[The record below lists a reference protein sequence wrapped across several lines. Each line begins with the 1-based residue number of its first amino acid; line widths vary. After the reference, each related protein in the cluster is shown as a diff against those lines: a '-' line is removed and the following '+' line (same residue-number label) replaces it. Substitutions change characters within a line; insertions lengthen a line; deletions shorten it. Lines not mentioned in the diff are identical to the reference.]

1 METLVVA
8 LGGNALLQRGECLS
22 AENQYRNIA
31 TVAGALARLATR
43 YRLAIV
49 HGNGPQVGLLALQN
63 QAYTDVPDYPL
74 DILVAQT
81 QGMTG
86 FMLAQK
92 LGQQAGMPNISTV
105 LTRVE
110 VDSRDPAFALPE
122 KFIGP
127 VYPPGSQQELEAL
140 HGWKMKVDGR
150 YLRRVVASPVPKRIV
165 DIEAIEQLL
174 ACGHVVICNGGGG
187 IPVLEDG
194 SGAEAVIDKDLSAAL
209 LARQLKAHKLI
220 ILTDADAVYENWGTP
235 QQRAIRHATPAQ
247 LAPFAQNDGAMGPK
261 VSAVSA
267 FVKYS
272 GNPAYIGALD
282 QIESV
287 LAGEAGTCISSTA

>member
-31 TVAGALARLATR
+31 TVAGALARLATC

-63 QAYTDVPDYPL
+63 QAYEDVPDYPL
-74 DILVAQT
+74 DILVAET

-92 LGQQAGMPNISTV
+92 LGQQAGMPNVSTV

-110 VDSRDPAFALPE
+110 VDSRDPAFASPE

-140 HGWKMKVDGR
+140 HGWKMKIDGR

-165 DIEAIEQLL
+165 DIDAIEQLL

-235 QQRAIRHATPAQ
+235 QQRAIRRATPAQ

-287 LAGEAGTCISSTA
+287 LAGEAGTCISTTA

>member
-63 QAYTDVPDYPL
+63 QAYEDVPDYPL
-74 DILVAQT
+74 DILVAET

-92 LGQQAGMPNISTV
+92 LGQQAGMPHVSTV

-110 VDSRDPAFALPE
+110 VDSRDPAFASPE

-127 VYPPGSQQELEAL
+127 VYPPGSQQELEGL
-140 HGWKMKVDGR
+140 HGWKMKIDGR
-150 YLRRVVASPVPKRIV
+150 YLRRVVASPVPRRIV
-165 DIEAIEQLL
+165 DIDAIKQLL

-209 LARQLKAHKLI
+209 LARQLKAHKLV
-220 ILTDADAVYENWGTP
+220 ILTDADAVYENWGSP
-235 QQRAIRHATPAQ
+235 QQRAIRRATPAQ

-287 LAGEAGTCISSTA
+287 LAGEAGTCISTTA